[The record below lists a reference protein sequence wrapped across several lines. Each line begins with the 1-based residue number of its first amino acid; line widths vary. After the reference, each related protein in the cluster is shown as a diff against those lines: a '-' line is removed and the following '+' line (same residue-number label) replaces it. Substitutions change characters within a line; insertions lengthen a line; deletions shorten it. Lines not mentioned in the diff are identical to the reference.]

1 MMSRVGP
8 RRYYIRYHRRNWLA
22 IAVEMAPSNDQDQ
35 WKLRE
40 ISNGVIGRFGYLL
53 LV

>member
-1 MMSRVGP
+1 MWAHGATIYDITEGIGS
-8 RRYYIRYHRRNWLA
+8 LA
-22 IAVEMAPSNDQDQ
+22 IAVEMALSNDQDQ

-40 ISNGVIGRFGYLL
+40 ISNDIIGRFGYLL